1 MSGAVNRPRSPN
13 SSATDVL
20 DVVIEIIRTEG
31 YHAVQ
36 VRTVAK
42 RAQIGLDTLY
52 RLFSNRDELIISAIS
67 RWMADTTAE
76 MPGPVSPPGS
86 LEEGLVSVYREQ
98 FRPWIDSP
106 RMLDAMVRARLR
118 PGGDRLD
125 AEGLAVL
132 DPKLLRLFDGYDED
146 YRDDVLMIV
155 TNVVISAVGA
165 VAQGALGIEE
175 IIPMIERTVRR
186 LTSDNTTMA
195 RPASEGGRAC

>member
-1 MSGAVNRPRSPN
+1 M
-13 SSATDVL
+13 L
-20 DVVIEIIRTEG
+20 DVVVEIIRAEG

-67 RWMADTTAE
+67 RWMAHTAAE
-76 MPGPVSPPGS
+76 MPDLASPPGS
-86 LEEGLVSVYREQ
+86 LAEGLVSVYREQ

-125 AEGLAVL
+125 AEGLSVL
-132 DPKLLRLFDGYDED
+132 NPKLLRLFDGYDDD
-146 YRDDVLMIV
+146 YRDDVLMII

-186 LTSDNTTMA
+186 LTADNTALA
-195 RPASEGGRAC
+195 RPVPEGGRTC